1 MAKFF
6 NQPRL
11 EITVDTELNRATAS
25 VRGIIEFDELERS
38 LMEQEPGL
46 EISVKAALF
55 GDDSRNDDD
64 LNLVTLPV
72 TFTGTQPARGT
83 YELFKGMPGSALNE
97 DVPGKD
103 EIFAFVTATN
113 NLGNAVVADRKSNV
127 IEFFFRND

>member
-11 EITVDTELNRATAS
+11 EISVDTELNRASAS
-25 VRGIIEFDELERS
+25 VRGIIEFDDLERS
-38 LMEQEPGL
+38 LMEQGL
-46 EISVKAALF
+46 EISVKAKLF
-55 GDDSRNDDD
+55 GDDRRNDDD
-64 LNLVTLPV
+64 LNLVTLPF
-72 TFTGTQPARGT
+72 TFTGAQPARAT

-103 EIFAFVTATN
+103 EIFASVTATN
-113 NLGNAVVADRKSNV
+113 NLSNAVVADRKSNV